1 MRQNDKIHDSLAT
14 KSASKRPNRLFRE
27 KMGVLGQPLSGF
39 SVENYY
45 LCAVFYQHNKI
56 QMKKAI
62 SDNLD
67 YTENDNRFINHLY
80 SGMPRWV
87 ITAGF
92 IIMVVAA
99 ICTITAIDHWLK
111 EHAPVAIAL
120 INTVGMVTMYYATM
134 RSMKRLYHPLT
145 VWWIIVLVL
154 NIVSFFSILFEAA
167 LPEVSFV
174 VACALP
180 LAYLPLGALII
191 IWYRGRLQQVG
202 IWMIVRILVIFLLPI
217 AWYMTLG
224 AALDNLI
231 MDAIIVIIELIYA
244 WQFYRLLRC

>member
-1 MRQNDKIHDSLAT
+1 
-14 KSASKRPNRLFRE
+14 
-27 KMGVLGQPLSGF
+27 
-39 SVENYY
+39 
-45 LCAVFYQHNKI
+45 
-56 QMKKAI
+56 MKKAA

-67 YTENDNRFINHLY
+67 YTENGNRFINHLD
-80 SGMPRWV
+80 SGLPRWV

-99 ICTITAIDHWLK
+99 ICTITAIDSWLK
-111 EHAPVAIAL
+111 EHVLVVIAL

-134 RSMKRLYHPLT
+134 RGMKHLYHPLT
-145 VWWIIVLVL
+145 VWWMIVLVL
-154 NIVSFFSILFEAA
+154 NIVSFFAILFEGF
-167 LPEVSFV
+167 LPEVSFI
-174 VACALP
+174 VACVLP

-224 AALDNLI
+224 DALGNLI

-244 WQFYRLLRC
+244 WQFYRLLR